1 MSKHCDEKVVRGCRV
16 RVSLRTQQ
24 FLVQE
29 FVIESSYEANVRWQ
43 RPLPHPVVLYVFS
56 GSAQLIVRGR
66 KPVEMSGCEPASVE
80 IPARRGYKVVI
91 SSGNCVK
98 FVATHA
104 LNQSSPQEQKQP
116 LRGLFE

>member
-66 KPVEMSGCEPASVE
+66 KPVEMSGCESTSVE
-80 IPARRGYKVVI
+80 IPVRRGYKVII
-91 SSGNCVK
+91 SSGKCVK

-104 LNQSSPQEQKQP
+104 LSPSAEEQNKP